1 MVEPPVPDHVDAR
14 KTFAHRAHI
23 KGIVPVS
30 RLARFCELLADSA
43 GQVQISLQFG
53 LDEKHRRIIKGDIEA
68 SVTTIC
74 QRCLE
79 QTDTVLKES
88 FKLGVVESN
97 AQIDRL
103 PDDVDPWL
111 SAEPRLS
118 LLDILEEQLMLAMPI
133 VSYHPLACQA
143 LGRTDDGRKSSQS
156 GNPVQRDDNPFAI
169 LKKLKEEKKFN

>member
-1 MVEPPVPDHVDAR
+1 MVEPLVPDHVDAR
-14 KTFAHRAHI
+14 KTFAQRAHI

-43 GQVQISLQFG
+43 GQVQVSLQFG
-53 LDEKHRRIIKGDIEA
+53 LDERHRRIIEGKIEA
-68 SVTTIC
+68 SVATIC

-79 QTDTVLKES
+79 QTSTTLKES
-88 FKLGVVESN
+88 FKLGVVESE

-111 SAEPRLS
+111 SEEPRLS

-133 VSYHPLACQA
+133 VSYHPLACEA
-143 LGRTDDGRKSSQS
+143 LVRTDDGRENSKSGS
-156 GNPVQRDDNPFAI
+156 PVQSDGNPFAI
-169 LKKLKEEKKFN
+169 LKKLKKPEKFN

>member
-1 MVEPPVPDHVDAR
+1 M
-14 KTFAHRAHI
+14 
-23 KGIVPVS
+23 
-30 RLARFCELLADSA
+30 
-43 GQVQISLQFG
+43 
-53 LDEKHRRIIKGDIEA
+53 
-68 SVTTIC
+68 
-74 QRCLE
+74 
-79 QTDTVLKES
+79 DTVLKES